1 MTSNVNRARNF
12 PKHNAP
18 IPPFS
23 SPRRRFDQVHVAE
36 TQNRGLGVFAD
47 ATIKSGFAVGQV
59 HGEIKPADFRSH
71 YCVDFAGAVLEP
83 VAPYRFL
90 NHSCDPNCEFV
101 EWEIEDQ
108 LEIALDETTQPNS
121 VFELWL
127 HTLRDVQKG
136 EELTIDYGWSW
147 QFAIPCKCGARHCR
161 GWICKLD
168 ELDVCL
174 RNRGLPDSFPDE
186 FHCLE

>member
-1 MTSNVNRARNF
+1 MTSNVGKTRKSPKRNE
-12 PKHNAP
+12 A

-23 SPRRRFDQVHVAE
+23 LRRRRFDQVHVAK
-36 TQNRGLGVFAD
+36 TQNRGLGVFVD
-47 ATIKSGFAVGQV
+47 TTIQSGFAVGQV
-59 HGEIKPADFRSH
+59 HGEVKPIDFRSH
-71 YCVDFAGAVLEP
+71 YCVDFAGSVLEP

-90 NHSCDPNCEFV
+90 NHSCEPNCEFV

-108 LEIALDETTQPNS
+108 LEIALSEASQPKS

-127 HTLRDVQKG
+127 HALRDIQKG

-147 QFAIPCKCGARHCR
+147 QFAIPCKCGSSQCR

-168 ELDVCL
+168 ELDECI
-174 RNRGLPDSFPDE
+174 RNRGLPESFSNKPM
-186 FHCLE
+186 CLE